1 AARSDPRSLMADGY
15 EIDDPGEDMPES
27 VRVAFLAALPR
38 DLARIRDAFD
48 ANAPDGLFRAAH
60 DIKGQAPLFGYGLVA
75 AVATA
80 LAELT
85 RGRTAFDP
93 ARRTCVQAHVE
104 ALETLVANDI
114 KGGGGDLGRALLA
127 ELEIRR
133 QAL

>member
-1 AARSDPRSLMADGY
+1 MANGY
-15 EIDDPGEDMPES
+15 DIDDAGEDMPES

-38 DLARIRDAFD
+38 DLARVRGAFD
-48 ANAPDGLFRAAH
+48 AGSPDALFRAAH

-85 RGRTAFDP
+85 RGRAEFEP
-93 ARRTCVQAHVE
+93 PRRICVQAHVE
-104 ALETLVANDI
+104 ALETLVANEI
-114 KGGGGDLGRALLA
+114 VGGGGDLGRALLA

>member
-1 AARSDPRSLMADGY
+1 MASGY
-15 EIDDPGEDMPES
+15 DLDDPGEDMPAS
-27 VRVAFLAALPR
+27 VRDAFREALPR
-38 DLARIRDAFD
+38 DVARIRAGFDLGSPDA
-48 ANAPDGLFRAAH
+48 LFRAAH

-75 AVATA
+75 AVATI

-85 RGRTAFDP
+85 RGHSTFDP
-93 ARRTCVQAHVE
+93 GRRTCVLAHVE

-133 QAL
+133 QGL

>member
-1 AARSDPRSLMADGY
+1 MDSGY
-15 EIDDPGEDMPES
+15 DLDDPGEDMPEA
-27 VRVAFLAALPR
+27 VRAAFREALPR
-38 DLARIRDAFD
+38 DVGRIRGAFD
-48 ANAPDGLFRAAH
+48 QGSPDALFRAAH

-75 AVATA
+75 AIATI

-85 RGRTAFDP
+85 RGHERFDP
-93 ARRTCVQAHVE
+93 SRRAGVQAHVE

-133 QAL
+133 QGL

>member
-1 AARSDPRSLMADGY
+1 MESGY
-15 EIDDPGEDMPES
+15 DLDDPGEDMPES
-27 VRVAFLAALPR
+27 VRVAFGQALPR
-38 DLARIRDAFD
+38 DVARIRAGLDQ
-48 ANAPDGLFRAAH
+48 NSPDGLFRAAH

-85 RGRTAFDP
+85 RGRAEFEP
-93 ARRTCVQAHVE
+93 PRRDCVQAHVE

>member
-1 AARSDPRSLMADGY
+1 MVSGY
-15 EIDDPGEDMPES
+15 DIDDPGEDIPES

-38 DLARIRDAFD
+38 DVARIRGAFD
-48 ANAPDGLFRAAH
+48 DGAPDAVFRAAH

-80 LAELT
+80 LADLS
-85 RGRTAFDP
+85 RGRAAFEP
-93 ARRTCVQAHVE
+93 ARRASVQAHVE

-114 KGGGGDLGRALLA
+114 KGGGGDLGRSLLA

-133 QAL
+133 QAM